1 MTKLETI
8 TAEDLQ
14 NRTYEPT
21 HFLVDELIPEGLH
34 ILAGAPKIGKSW
46 LALWL
51 CLCVS
56 QGQPLWNFATTQG
69 EALYLSL
76 EDSFQRIQ
84 TRLFDLTEDAPPTL
98 HFAIMADTLKHG
110 LEQQI
115 EQFLTEHPDTKL
127 VVIDTLQRVR
137 GTGSDSNLYANDY
150 QAIGLLKKLADKR
163 HIAIILIHH
172 LRKLHDDDPMNM
184 ISGSTGLS
192 GAADST
198 FVLQK
203 HSRLANI
210 ASLHCTGRD
219 IPDRT
224 LKLEFGEEDHIW
236 KLLEDSKPC
245 GGASKIS
252 TLQIENLL
260 SELLQKEP
268 EISAP
273 AKALLEKIDP
283 AGIESWTPNSFSHQ
297 IRKSVDTLRKNG
309 IFASFRKSNGERL
322 ICLKRVDGADLPT
335 VEKKSTLSTLRVCRA
350 PAPRREARVAAV
362 CGFLPRQRVCVR
374 RGRKAHVASTC
385 GQRGKTQVRNPEKPR
400 RGGKNPPVREEPASH
415 LASRRRTGSLPN
427 ASNRAEAH
435 THFMRTEEN
444 MRKNKQFSIRI
455 SAQDLET
462 IRQKAVQA
470 HMSQS
475 DYVTAC
481 CLGKRIVILDGLR
494 EVLRQQKAIG
504 NNLNQLTVLANMG
517 KVQFANLDSAAQ
529 EFSKIN
535 TALRELQEG
544 GAGRSQSSI
553 S

>member
-21 HFLVDELIPEGLH
+21 PFLVDELIPEGLH

-115 EQFLTEHPDTKL
+115 EQFLTEHPATKL

-137 GTGSDSNLYANDY
+137 STGGDSNLYANDY
-150 QAIGLLKKLADKR
+150 QDVGLLKQLADR
-163 HIAIILIHH
+163 HHIAILLIHH

-192 GAADST
+192 GAADSA

-203 HSRLANI
+203 NARSAN
-210 ASLHCTGRD
+210 AATLHCTGRD

-224 LKLEFGEEDHIW
+224 LRLELGEDDHIW
-236 KLLEDSKPC
+236 KLLADSKAC
-245 GGASKIS
+245 TGASKIS
-252 TLQIENLL
+252 ALQIENLL
-260 SELLQKEP
+260 SGLLREQT

-273 AKALLEKIDP
+273 AKVLLEKIDP
-283 AGIESWTPNSFSHQ
+283 AGIEGWTPNSLSHQ
-297 IRKSVDTLRKNG
+297 IRKSVDSLRKNG
-309 IFASFRKSNGERL
+309 ILVSFRKSNGERL
-322 ICLKRVDGADLPT
+322 ICLKRADGADLPT
-335 VEKKSTLSTLRVCRA
+335 V
-350 PAPRREARVAAV
+350 
-362 CGFLPRQRVCVR
+362 
-374 RGRKAHVASTC
+374 
-385 GQRGKTQVRNPEKPR
+385 GKIDPID
-400 RGGKNPPVREEPASH
+400 PAS
-415 LASRRRTGSLPN
+415 RP
-427 ASNRAEAH
+427 
-435 THFMRTEEN
+435 
-444 MRKNKQFSIRI
+444 
-455 SAQDLET
+455 SA
-462 IRQKAVQA
+462 
-470 HMSQS
+470 
-475 DYVTAC
+475 C
-481 CLGKRIVILDGLR
+481 
-494 EVLRQQKAIG
+494 
-504 NNLNQLTVLANMG
+504 
-517 KVQFANLDSAAQ
+517 AAP
-529 EFSKIN
+529 
-535 TALRELQEG
+535 
-544 GAGRSQSSI
+544 
-553 S
+553 

>member
-1 MTKLETI
+1 MTKLDTI

-51 CLCVS
+51 CLCVA
-56 QGQPLWNFATTQG
+56 QGQALWNFATTQG

-98 HFAIMADTLKHG
+98 HFAIMADTLKRG

-115 EQFLTEHPDTKL
+115 EQFLMEHPTTKL

-150 QAIGLLKKLADKR
+150 QDIGLLKKLADNQ
-163 HIAIILIHH
+163 HIAILLIHH

-192 GAADST
+192 GAADSA

-203 HSRLANI
+203 NARSANA

-236 KLLEDSKPC
+236 KLLEDSKTC
-245 GGASKIS
+245 STTSKIS

-260 SELLQKEP
+260 SELLQKES

-273 AKALLEKIDP
+273 AKVLLEKIDP
-283 AGIESWTPNSFSHQ
+283 VGREGWTPNSFSHQ
-297 IRKSVDTLRKNG
+297 IRKSVDALRKNG
-309 IFASFRKSNGERL
+309 IFVSFRKSNGERL
-322 ICLKRVDGADLPT
+322 ICLKRGDGADLPT
-335 VEKKSTLSTLRVCRA
+335 VEKIA
-350 PAPRREARVAAV
+350 PIDPAGAP
-362 CGFLPRQRVCVR
+362 
-374 RGRKAHVASTC
+374 
-385 GQRGKTQVRNPEKPR
+385 
-400 RGGKNPPVREEPASH
+400 
-415 LASRRRTGSLPN
+415 
-427 ASNRAEAH
+427 
-435 THFMRTEEN
+435 
-444 MRKNKQFSIRI
+444 
-455 SAQDLET
+455 SAC
-462 IRQKAVQA
+462 
-470 HMSQS
+470 
-475 DYVTAC
+475 TAP
-481 CLGKRIVILDGLR
+481 
-494 EVLRQQKAIG
+494 
-504 NNLNQLTVLANMG
+504 
-517 KVQFANLDSAAQ
+517 
-529 EFSKIN
+529 
-535 TALRELQEG
+535 
-544 GAGRSQSSI
+544 
-553 S
+553 